1 MSCYECKRRM
11 GARERYREPNAGVH
25 PHRHPWPRKTG
36 PRSPSIAIQMQDID
50 NQQANL
56 LMKH

>member
-1 MSCYECKRRM
+1 M
-11 GARERYREPNAGVH
+11 GATERYREPNAGVH